1 MTTASR
7 SSYLRFRADFE
18 IRPSDPYSIR
28 VTKYGLAPWG
38 YRWLA
43 VGEKMKAE
51 DIVMRDCRRWSPVH
65 DLAGHIVTRRSALA
79 LRAEGK
85 ETPISPRDALSL
97 KRMKRNAAFFYRKSL
112 TPKPKP
118 VECEP

>member
-1 MTTASR
+1 MKEV
-7 SSYLRFRADFE
+7 YVRFRPDFE
-18 IRPSDPYSIR
+18 IRFSDPYSLK

-51 DIVMRDCRRWSPVH
+51 DIIMRDCRRWSCFH
-65 DLAGHIVTRRSALA
+65 DMAGHVITRRSAPA
-79 LRAEGK
+79 LRAEEK
-85 ETPISPRDALSL
+85 KTLISPRNALSL
-97 KRMKRNAAFFYRKSL
+97 KRMKRNAAFFYRKRL
-112 TPKPKP
+112 TPKPQP